1 MNDEVVE
8 GNVVDSAS
16 NDASASDVD
25 VENGRKPKDEKNDD
39 FQRAPK

>member
-1 MNDEVVE
+1 MTDVVVD

-25 VENGRKPKDEKNDD
+25 VENGRKAKDDKSEE